1 MDRIPGVMKRRGYF
15 AVGGLTT
22 WNVALYAVTGGRYI
36 WLEGRVSNGIFR
48 NWLRRFSYRPERLAR
63 PAGEQEIVELIRSAD
78 QLRVFGAGHSFNS
91 GIATSGTLISLDR
104 YCGVVAKDLAKKQVT
119 FKGGTRIRDIADT
132 LLADGLAFAALPSHD
147 AQSIA
152 GILSTDVH
160 GTGRDWGFVSEHV
173 VRLKVADG
181 NGVVHEC
188 VPGDDLFAAAIG
200 GIGAVGIIIEVTV
213 QAVDRFNVAQKVE
226 LAELPAVEANLDALL
241 EQHTHLSL
249 YLFPFTE
256 RCQINTWERTE
267 KKRSFLG
274 DFREFLSISVDA
286 LLAAWMAGLLAR
298 SGLMPKFSRAAHRL
312 KRGSNLVLESNRAY
326 NRSIYHLHQELEFA
340 IPYEDTMPV
349 ARRFLELYES
359 MYSRDLPYTFLEL
372 RFTPAGH
379 DRTLLG
385 AGRDR
390 RSVWLDLLCNDS
402 HDFERYYAAAE
413 SLMREIG
420 ARPHLGKYGRSITGA
435 DMAKVHGESY
445 TRFLELKAEHDPA
458 GKFTNEFTNRLLQP

>member
-15 AVGGLTT
+15 AVGALTT
-22 WNVALYAVTGGRYI
+22 WNVILYTVTGGRYI
-36 WLEGRVSNGIFR
+36 WLEGRVTNGVFR
-48 NWLRRFSYRPERLAR
+48 NWLRRFRYRPQRLAR
-63 PAGEQEIVELIRSAD
+63 PSTEQEIIELVRSGE
-78 QLRVFGAGHSFNS
+78 QVRVFGAGHSFNS
-91 GIATSGTLISLDR
+91 GIETTGTLISLDR
-104 YCGVVAKDLAKKQVT
+104 YSGVVAKDLARKQVT
-119 FKGGTRIRDIADT
+119 FKGGTRVREIANT
-132 LLADGLAFAALPSHD
+132 LLADGLAFASLPSHD

-160 GTGRDWGFVSEHV
+160 GTGRDWGFVSELV
-173 VRLKVADG
+173 VGLRLVDG
-181 NGVVHEC
+181 NGIVHDC
-188 VPGDDLFAAAIG
+188 APGDELFAAAVG

-213 QAVDRFNVAQKVE
+213 QAVDRFNVEQKVE
-226 LAELPAVEANLDALL
+226 LAELPGVEANLDALL
-241 EQHTHLSL
+241 QQHTHLSL

-256 RCQINTWERTE
+256 RCQINTWEPTG
-267 KKRSFLG
+267 KKQSFLG
-274 DFREFLSISVDA
+274 DFREFVSISIDA

-340 IPYEDTMPV
+340 IPYEDAMPV

-379 DRTLLG
+379 DRTLIG

-390 RSVWLDLLCNDS
+390 RSVWLDLLSNDS
-402 HDFERYYAAAE
+402 HAFEEYYAAAE
-413 SLMREIG
+413 ELMREVG
-420 ARPHLGKYGRSITGA
+420 ARPHLGKYSRSITSADLAKSHGA
-435 DMAKVHGESY
+435 HY
-445 TRFLELKAEHDPA
+445 TRFLDLKTEHDPA
-458 GKFTNEFTNRLLQP
+458 CKFDNEFTRRLLQP